1 MKIERKIVLSNVFN
15 VGLIVLTGLF
25 AFENMNRVLTKL
37 RFVEIADDLNASF
50 LERYHIAPDPP
61 RSEAKRTML
70 ARLGDLLTPYCTILV
85 PIPASRERTHLA
97 RERNGLAA
105 QRTIAACHRTLY
117 ARSRTGLALVR
128 TGVAVASFGVGLIQY
143 FEPGVLTVVE
153 AALVAVGV
161 LMVIDG
167 ALWHLPVREE
177 VPEVPRC
184 AVL

>member
-25 AFENMNRVLTKL
+25 ALQNMNRVLTKL
-37 RFVEIADDLNASF
+37 RFVEIADDLGASF
-50 LERYHIAPDPP
+50 LEMRLAEKNFFLYEDETALDRIRALLEETRRSIESVRKEIALAIGPADV
-61 RSEAKRTML
+61 
-70 ARLGDLLTPYCTILV
+70 ARLEVLL
-85 PIPASRERTHLA
+85 E
-97 RERNGLAA
+97 G
-105 QRTIAACHRTLY
+105 Y
-117 ARSRTGLALVR
+117 ARA
-128 TGVAVASFGVGLIQY
+128 
-143 FEPGVLTVVE
+143 VE
-153 AALVAVGV
+153 ATLVLVGV